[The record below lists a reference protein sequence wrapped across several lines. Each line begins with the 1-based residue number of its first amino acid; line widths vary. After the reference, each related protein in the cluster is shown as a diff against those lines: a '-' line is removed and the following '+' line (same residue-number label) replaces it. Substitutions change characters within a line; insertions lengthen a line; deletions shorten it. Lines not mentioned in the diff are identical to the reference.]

1 MTEKKIAVVFDFD
14 DTLTPDSTSAFLQF
28 KGVDVIDFWKNKVQK
43 LDDDGWDPILAY
55 MFQMIE
61 LSKSGSI
68 SPISLDDF
76 RVFGKQINF
85 FRGVEKMFDI
95 LRKHISKTHPSI
107 EIEFY
112 LISSGIGDIIR
123 STSIAKYFTAI
134 WASEFHYTK
143 EGEIYFPKKAI
154 SFTDKTRY
162 IFQITKGIY
171 GDFFNDK
178 PFEVNKK
185 TPYDKLRIKPHN
197 MIVVGD
203 GYTDIPCFS
212 LVKRDG
218 GYAIGVYDKSNKQ
231 KWGKAWGFIED
242 DRVSNL
248 VSANY
253 STNSDLMN
261 SLFMALDRIAI
272 RLEEV

>member
-1 MTEKKIAVVFDFD
+1 MTDKRIAIVFDFD
-14 DTLTPDSTSAFLQF
+14 ETLTPDSTTAFLKS
-28 KGVDVIDFWKNKVQK
+28 KGVDIEDFWTNKVQK

-61 LSKSGSI
+61 ISEAREI
-68 SPISLDDF
+68 SPISRKDF
-76 RVFGKQINF
+76 CDYGKQIKF
-85 FRGVEKMFDI
+85 YKGVEKMFDTI
-95 LRKHISKTHPSI
+95 KKHFRTTHPAI
-107 EIEFY
+107 EVEFY
-112 LISSGIGDIIR
+112 LISSGIGDIIK
-123 STSIAKYFTAI
+123 SSSIAKHFTAI
-134 WASEFHYTK
+134 WASDFHYTND
-143 EGEIYFPKKAI
+143 GEINFPKKAI

-171 GDFFNDK
+171 GEYYNDK

-185 TPYDKLRIKPHN
+185 IPYEKLRIKPHN
-197 MIVVGD
+197 MIIVGD

-253 STNSDLMN
+253 STNSDLMS

-272 RLEEV
+272 RIEEI